1 MLQAGDLNL
10 RLLFRCSRYLV
21 KLALTSPILKPGIAQ
36 LRKFLHPRVDLLIPD
51 VVLERDPSIVIA
63 RCDAVL
69 GDLNSLFQGC
79 IS

>member
-1 MLQAGDLNL
+1 MLQAGNLNL

-36 LRKFLHPRVDLLIPD
+36 LRKFLHPRVDLLIPNII
-51 VVLERDPSIVIA
+51 LKRDSTIIIT